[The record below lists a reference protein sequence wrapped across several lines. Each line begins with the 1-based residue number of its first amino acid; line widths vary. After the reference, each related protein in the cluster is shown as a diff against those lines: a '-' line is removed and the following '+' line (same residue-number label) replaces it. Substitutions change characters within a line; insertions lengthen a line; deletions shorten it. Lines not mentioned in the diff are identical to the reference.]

1 MQETHD
7 VESTPVPSLL
17 PWVVAA
23 GALVLYLLT
32 LNHWVSL
39 SSLPLVAKVA
49 GWDWVLP
56 HQAPL
61 FFVLTF
67 PFRWLPAGWQAIAL
81 NAFSAVCA
89 ALTLALL
96 ARSVMLLPH
105 DRTHE
110 QRQRER
116 SEFSLLSIPAAWLPP
131 IFAVLVCGLEL
142 TFWENAATATGE
154 MLDLL
159 IFAYLI
165 RCLLEYRIDQRESW
179 LYWFAFVYG
188 IGVTNNWALIGFFPC
203 FLVPVIW
210 IRGRSFFQA
219 NFLLRMLGCGI
230 AGLSLYF
237 VLPLALAFSNHP
249 GITFW
254 DALRANLAFQKFMLM
269 NVPGARL
276 LALILALTS
285 V

>member
-1 MQETHD
+1 
-7 VESTPVPSLL
+7 
-17 PWVVAA
+17 
-23 GALVLYLLT
+23 
-32 LNHWVSL
+32 
-39 SSLPLVAKVA
+39 VA

-131 IFAVLVCGLEL
+131 LFAALVCGLQS
-142 TFWENAATATGE
+142 TFWEHATAATGE

-159 IFAYLI
+159 LFAYVI
-165 RCLLEYRIDQRESW
+165 RCLLAYRSDTRESW
-179 LYWFAFVYG
+179 LTRSALVY
-188 IGVTNNWALIGFFPC
+188 
-203 FLVPVIW
+203 
-210 IRGRSFFQA
+210 
-219 NFLLRMLGCGI
+219 
-230 AGLSLYF
+230 
-237 VLPLALAFSNHP
+237 
-249 GITFW
+249 
-254 DALRANLAFQKFMLM
+254 
-269 NVPGARL
+269 
-276 LALILALTS
+276 
-285 V
+285 